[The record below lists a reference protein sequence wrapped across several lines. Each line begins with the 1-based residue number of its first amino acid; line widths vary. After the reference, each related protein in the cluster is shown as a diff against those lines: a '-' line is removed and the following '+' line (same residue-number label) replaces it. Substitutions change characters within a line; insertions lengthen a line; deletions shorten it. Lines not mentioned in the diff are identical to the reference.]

1 MRGEAA
7 LKARLPKEARKNAS
21 ISPYERGIAE
31 THWPDVFRSQPE
43 EQGPPC
49 AGELLQHTRK
59 GNWTLNFSL
68 GMLSL
73 ANLREQI

>member
-21 ISPYERGIAE
+21 ISPYDRGMAA
-31 THWPDVFRSQPE
+31 THLGSAFIGQLE

-49 AGELLQHTRK
+49 VGELLQHTRK
-59 GNWTLNFSL
+59 GSYPLCYLTNFIEFL
-68 GMLSL
+68 MKKY
-73 ANLREQI
+73 